1 MAYSLNKV
9 QIIGNVGK
17 DPEVRN
23 LNNGDLVA
31 NLRVATTERW
41 TDKSSQQQKENTEW
55 HSCVIFGKTA
65 EIIQKYV
72 KKGSKIF
79 LEGKLVTR
87 KWQDNSGT
95 DRYTTEIQING
106 FNGQVILLDSKG
118 GNSGGGGQ
126 QPQAQKPQQQQNN
139 SGNNT
144 GFPSFGGDV
153 PFS

>member
-41 TDKSSQQQKENTEW
+41 TDKSTQSQKENTEW

-118 GNSGGGGQ
+118 GNSDGGQ
-126 QPQAQKPQQQQNN
+126 QPQAKQQAQQ
-139 SGNNT
+139 SGDNNT
-144 GFPSFGGDV
+144 GFPNFGGDV